1 MDPSKFLGA
10 SPLQTSLATLATLLL
25 LAPRL
30 VSGFNCVESPLPDT
44 VGDPSG
50 WGWAPP
56 LRESGMKT
64 SNRELGPA
72 IIIVLLPTVLPH
84 GTSLL
89 LAGYICPVEAIR
101 ELLLPPLPPQVP
113 LALLDLLGLRMWS
126 MG

>member
-30 VSGFNCVESPLPDT
+30 VYGFNCIESPLPNT

-84 GTSLL
+84 GNPSSWQDTYVRLKPSGSSCCHRCRPRSPLL
-89 LAGYICPVEAIR
+89 SYPCWE
-101 ELLLPPLPPQVP
+101 
-113 LALLDLLGLRMWS
+113 
-126 MG
+126 